1 MLLGDSDD
9 VKIKERQQ
17 KLETDFGNLETIIAN
32 IEQKINLKEGQDGL
46 QESVKKNEIDRL
58 KQVIADTER
67 DHTYM
72 THQ

>member
-17 KLETDFGNLETIIAN
+17 KLETDFENLETIIAN